1 MVTLLTDAEAAVATA
16 KALPAL
22 SIATP
27 KAIEMRRAE
36 SGNCYVSCH
45 FTSHHITSHHIT
57 SHHITSCRVC
67 MCVCE
72 YACADHV
79 SVCVCAFGVIAQ
91 RVVIR

>member
-1 MVTLLTDAEAAVATA
+1 MVTLLTDAEAATATA

-27 KAIEMRRAE
+27 KATEMRRE
-36 SGNCYVSCH
+36 EQSQETVIYLV
-45 FTSHHITSHHIT
+45 TLHHIT

-79 SVCVCAFGVIAQ
+79 SVCVCGVIAQ